1 MSMNDGHVLVMAAG
15 ADESRRDQLV
25 ARLAGAGLPM
35 VVGPGVGGHPSWAQS
50 SRAAALLLVVG
61 GSSLPAPLTYPLE
74 VFARRGQAV
83 VVNLDAPWQEAP
95 ARGDV
100 MFLDLGHWPEVPP
113 GAIESLIAHLRA
125 LVASGVDSPSEPEL
139 DNSQVEFARNG
150 VLELQSLTGTIGKI
164 GEVLIDD
171 DERSLA
177 LRQTLAEISGT
188 YRVVK
193 SAIESFVAAGVEIA
207 RPGAAAYANLG
218 HGILAQAIRNGRGHC
233 TRIETRY
240 VRVGGLRDGLKDKV
254 SPGTL
259 TELDETF
266 ARLGSA
272 DGDVFEAMDRLGQ
285 ALTEESRVILR
296 YLRTERPDEA
306 REHSAVAV
314 ERLLPLESA
323 LDVALAAFQEIESA
337 LGYAEP
343 LPPAKEVV
351 HMSTQNIT
359 ILGSVHGSNIV
370 AAGTIERSS
379 ITLAESP
386 IGEELRSA
394 LLELHKA
401 TAALTTQL
409 SDDEAALAAR
419 DLEDLTKEAT
429 SGSPRPAFWRRAAD
443 GLLTAAKKTAEVG
456 IPVIEL
462 VTKVTALMA

>member
-1 MSMNDGHVLVMAAG
+1 MNDGHVLVMSAG

-35 VVGPGVGGHPSWAQS
+35 VVGPGVGGYPSWAQS
-50 SRAAALLLVVG
+50 SRAAALLIVVDG
-61 GSSLPAPLTYPLE
+61 MSLPAPLPYPLDL
-74 VFARRGQAV
+74 FARRGQAV
-83 VVNLDAPWQEAP
+83 VINLGAPSQEAR

-100 MFLDLGHWPEVPP
+100 MFLDLGPSVPP
-113 GAIESLIAHLRA
+113 GAFETLIAHLRA
-125 LVASGVDSPSEPEL
+125 LVASGVDSPTEPEL
-139 DNSQVEFARNG
+139 DDSQVEAARNG

-193 SAIESFVAAGVEIA
+193 SAVGSFVAAGVEIGG
-207 RPGAAAYANLG
+207 PGAAAYANLG
-218 HGILAQAIRNGRGHC
+218 HGLLAQAIRSGRGHC
-233 TRIETRY
+233 TRIEMRY
-240 VRVGGLRDGLKDKV
+240 DRVGGIRDGLKDQV
-254 SPGTL
+254 SPGIL
-259 TELDETF
+259 AELDETF

-272 DGDVFEAMDRLGQ
+272 DGDLFEAMDQLGQ

-296 YLRTERPDEA
+296 YLMTKRSDEA
-306 REHSAVAV
+306 RDHIAVAV
-314 ERLLPLESA
+314 ERLRPLESA
-323 LDVALAAFQEIESA
+323 LDAALAAFQEVESA

-359 ILGSVHGSNIV
+359 IFGDVYRSNIV

-386 IGEELRSA
+386 IGEELKSA
-394 LLELHKA
+394 LRELHEA
-401 TAALTTQL
+401 TAALTTRL

-443 GLLTAAKKTAEVG
+443 GLLTAAKTTAEVG

-462 VTKVTALMA
+462 VTKVTALLA